1 MVDLSTALWRKSA
14 RSGSYGCVE
23 VAFVGDQVA
32 MRDSKD
38 RDGPVLVFTTA
49 EWQALLGGIRSGALD
64 PR

>member
-38 RDGPVLVFTTA
+38 RDGAVLVFTTA
-49 EWQALLGGIRSGALD
+49 EWRALLGGIRSGALD